1 MRRGQEH
8 SLECFPMN
16 NTLPVDLNSKKI
28 KQIQKESQQ
37 VAEQNVSKREQ
48 NKKEAEIWRGEG
60 EQLRNYFL
68 AGKQENLFQEKIL
81 GEKLVVPIPE
91 LNNLS

>member
-28 KQIQKESQQ
+28 KQIQKELISPGYTEP
-37 VAEQNVSKREQ
+37 V
-48 NKKEAEIWRGEG
+48 G
-60 EQLRNYFL
+60 
-68 AGKQENLFQEKIL
+68 
-81 GEKLVVPIPE
+81 
-91 LNNLS
+91 

>member
-1 MRRGQEH
+1 
-8 SLECFPMN
+8 MN

-68 AGKQENLFQEKIL
+68 AGKQEKPFPRENSGRKV
-81 GEKLVVPIPE
+81 GGP
-91 LNNLS
+91 NTRA